1 MSERER
7 EGGRGEA
14 DDMSGG
20 LAVQSNC
27 LFFTR
32 TREKEDR
39 REEREKG
46 GVEQEEREGGT
57 GLAGTVRAGSAR
69 SGQNSGRWE
78 EEEEERGNWE
88 C

>member
-1 MSERER
+1 
-7 EGGRGEA
+7 
-14 DDMSGG
+14 MSGG

-46 GVEQEEREGGT
+46 GESRRDRVGRHSKGWLSWERTKQWQMGGERELGV
-57 GLAGTVRAGSAR
+57 LVLFFLMRKYMH
-69 SGQNSGRWE
+69 GR
-78 EEEEERGNWE
+78 
-88 C
+88 

>member
-1 MSERER
+1 MCERER
-7 EGGRGEA
+7 GRGEA

-46 GVEQEEREGGT
+46 GESRRREGG
-57 GLAGTVRAGSAR
+57 REE
-69 SGQNSGRWE
+69 GQAWQAQ
-78 EEEEERGNWE
+78 
-88 C
+88 